1 MQQWKFDWCHY
12 SYFSAKLY
20 FIELIFNIFLKSSL
34 NFGSYCDED
43 LQASKNLSLMR
54 KSMALEFNYF
64 KKIEWYSYGS
74 GTSHC
79 GFSHLIGFFVVV
91 AIDIQHVFPLMN
103 VLNLVGSIVNW
114 PRDLFFRT
122 FITIFIFT
130 SYLRS
135 YKIRNYLTLVLKKKC
150 QKWLSTNNKVKIEFI
165 FRILNSN

>member
-1 MQQWKFDWCHY
+1 MQSFHPEIGFMQQWKFDWCHY

-74 GTSHC
+74 GTSYC
-79 GFSHLIGFFVVV
+79 RFSHLIGFFVVV

-103 VLNLVGSIVNW
+103 VLNLVGSIDKLASWSFLSN
-114 PRDLFFRT
+114 FYYHIYFY
-122 FITIFIFT
+122 FI
-130 SYLRS
+130 SPML
-135 YKIRNYLTLVLKKKC
+135 
-150 QKWLSTNNKVKIEFI
+150 
-165 FRILNSN
+165 